1 MSWTTGLEN
10 SGWSL
15 DLGSLWQRE
24 ADIAAATIRATAPP
38 LRRTPLAQVP
48 PGATGDAYAK
58 LPLLAE
64 YIANAYGE
72 LIKDTD
78 YRDGNGTDHKAAAI
92 QNLTSLIDRF
102 ICNYSYSEFA
112 ADPEG
117 VITAIIKAPVFTWE
131 ADTPPA
137 QIQYDPFGLIAFPMQ
152 RASSGYRMP
161 PAFVAYQLLIDR
173 LQLGQMAATWLLPPD
188 LEPLNGYGQRYI
200 YDPGNGFVFLN
211 VPDASIW
218 YSNYDANRGANPPF
232 QWCVLWR
239 DYWHQ
244 IESKR
249 HQFNDK
255 AERARMITWVVS
267 FIALVGFVG
276 AIQAVAANG
285 LTMANGAKL
294 LAATDR
300 LPGVEFGAAS
310 PYISA
315 VSKLLTLDF
324 FSDSA
329 KDAAEDA
336 AIESATGA
344 ADATSEV
351 TQGANMEWL
360 DFGSNDVSVP
370 DDWGGDWGGL
380 VPVEID
386 MGGSFFDGLDSFNF
400 SDSFDSALDSIS
412 DGAADFFGGID
423 WSKLLTTLSQT
434 YVQYRL
440 ADKALESR
448 GQTPPPTT
456 RPTPGTVR
464 QLADGTTLRTNADGS
479 TTVTAPTGEV
489 RTVTTSGQIVSGGAS
504 WIPGVPNIA
513 VIGGAAALGVLLLM
527 RKK

>member
-1 MSWTTGLEN
+1 MSWTTSLEN

-15 DLGSLWQRE
+15 DLGSLWQQE

-48 PGATGDAYAK
+48 PGPIGDAYAK
-58 LPLLAE
+58 LSLLAE
-64 YIANAYGE
+64 YIASAYGE

-102 ICNYSYSEFA
+102 ICNYSYDEFA
-112 ADPEG
+112 ADPER
-117 VITAIIKAPVFTWE
+117 VITTIINAPVFTWE
-131 ADTPPA
+131 AYTPPA
-137 QIQYDPFGLIAFPMQ
+137 QIKYDPFGLIAFPMQ

-188 LEPLNGYGQRYI
+188 LEPFNGYGQRYI

-211 VPDASIW
+211 IPDASVW
-218 YSNYDANRGANPPF
+218 YSNYDANRGKNPPF

-239 DYWHQ
+239 DYWRQ

-249 HQFNDK
+249 HEFNDK

-276 AIQAVAANG
+276 AVQAVAANG

-294 LAATDR
+294 LAAIDR

-315 VSKLLTLDF
+315 VSKVLTLDF
-324 FSDSA
+324 FSASTSDSA
-329 KDAAEDA
+329 QDAV
-336 AIESATGA
+336 ISTATGA
-344 ADATSEV
+344 ADAAK
-351 TQGANMEWL
+351 GANVDWL
-360 DFGSNDVSVP
+360 DFGLNDVNLSDYGIP
-370 DDWGGDWGGL
+370 F
-380 VPVEID
+380 EID
-386 MGGSFFDGLDSFNF
+386 TGGSFFSGLDSFNF
-400 SDSFDSALDSIS
+400 SESFDSALDSITS
-412 DGAADFFGGID
+412 GAAGFFGGTD
-423 WSKLLTTLSQT
+423 WTKLLTTLSQT

-479 TTVTAPTGEV
+479 TTVTAPSGEV
-489 RTVTTSGQIVSGGAS
+489 RTVTTSGQIVRGGAS
-504 WIPGVPNIA
+504 WVPGVPNVA
-513 VIGGAAALGVLLLM
+513 VIGGVVVLGALLLM